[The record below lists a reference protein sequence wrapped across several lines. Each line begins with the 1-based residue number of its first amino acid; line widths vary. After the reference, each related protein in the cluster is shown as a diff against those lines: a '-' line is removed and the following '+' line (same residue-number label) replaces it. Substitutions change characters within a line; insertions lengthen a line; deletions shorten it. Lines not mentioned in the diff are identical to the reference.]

1 MTNGSRESLDKCPAL
16 QQTLDYY
23 YDQYED
29 DKKGKTKWRTE
40 YLIARGSCFKT
51 GFTLPICQY
60 SGYDL

>member
-29 DKKGKTKWRTE
+29 DKKGKTKWRTG
-40 YLIARGSCFKT
+40 YLKKRGF
-51 GFTLPICQY
+51 LDICHKA
-60 SGYDL
+60 

>member
-29 DKKGKTKWRTE
+29 DKKGKNKMADWISEKR
-40 YLIARGSCFKT
+40 
-51 GFTLPICQY
+51 
-60 SGYDL
+60 

>member
-40 YLIARGSCFKT
+40 YLKNA
-51 GFTLPICQY
+51 GFWHKAWLPADFY
-60 SGYDL
+60 PPYLF